1 MCNKY
6 NEQLVADPFQG
17 IARKIIDANIMRS
30 DQANR
35 NKTQIVKHLPVL
47 HTAFKSDYKKYE
59 KSKF

>member
-1 MCNKY
+1 
-6 NEQLVADPFQG
+6 
-17 IARKIIDANIMRS
+17 MRS

-59 KSKF
+59 KSKFQIKKLKNYHINGLQYHKN